1 MSVAP
6 EVDGLS
12 SEGSRRNDAE
22 VATRRVVL
30 SHVAGWCVVAVA
42 PFCALVGTYLFAQ
55 LFLGGSDDFV
65 EMITG
70 ILWVAMYLLPV
81 ALGVFIL
88 GAIDIGFLLT
98 FRRFTKWARWQRAA
112 IPAALVSVIAMVVL
126 SAYIAMT
133 MYSLSGTVHYYAFA
147 AGGAAALG
155 GAVFVSHMRHY
166 RRRL

>member
-1 MSVAP
+1 MMVGP
-6 EVDGLS
+6 GV
-12 SEGSRRNDAE
+12 EGSPLGGDRRNDGQI
-22 VATRRVVL
+22 ATRRVVL

-55 LFLGGSDDFV
+55 LFLGGSDDFI

-98 FRRFTKWARWQRAA
+98 LRRFTRWARWQKAA
-112 IPAALVSVIAMVVL
+112 IPAALVSVIAMAGF

-133 MYSLSGTVHYYAFA
+133 MYSLSGTGHYYAIA
-147 AGGAAALG
+147 AGGAAVLG
-155 GAVFVSHMRHY
+155 SAVFVSHMRYY